1 VTQSR
6 DPWADPAT
14 PTEPGAPYA
23 GPPATAPPGTSWAPP
38 GHGQTGSG
46 APGYQPYGYPPPGYG
61 YPAPW
66 PVAPRG
72 PRRPGQVIASAVL
85 AFVQAAMVL
94 IASLYVWFF
103 ASIVTVASAG
113 APGVLDAE
121 GLATEGT
128 VLAAVQVVSAV
139 LLVTAGV
146 LALNRR
152 SRTTWLLLVA
162 AHALQIVLSL
172 YWLVRLLALADD
184 VSGPG
189 TDTVLATF
197 TVFFAAGPVVGLGL
211 VLTGV
216 GRRWFAA
223 EQAPGPTAA

>member
-1 VTQSR
+1 MSGR
-6 DPWADPAT
+6 EPWADPST

-23 GPPATAPPGTSWAPP
+23 GPPATAPPGAAWAPP
-38 GHGQTGSG
+38 GYGQ
-46 APGYQPYGYPPPGYG
+46 PGYGPPAYPSYGYPPPGYG

-103 ASIVTVASAG
+103 ASLATVATAG
-113 APGVLDAE
+113 APGSLDAE

-128 VLAAVQVVSAV
+128 VLAAVQVVSVV

-152 SRTTWLLLVA
+152 SHTTWLLLVA
-162 AHALQIVLSL
+162 AHAVQIVLSI

-184 VSGPG
+184 VPGPD
-189 TDTVLATF
+189 TDTVFAAF
-197 TVFFAAGPVVGLGL
+197 TLFFAAGPVVGLAL
-211 VLTGV
+211 VVLGA

-223 EQAPGPTAA
+223 EGPAAPSTTG

>member
-1 VTQSR
+1 MTSGR
-6 DPWADPAT
+6 DPWADPST

-23 GPPATAPPGTSWAPP
+23 GPPVTAPPGTNWAPP
-38 GHGQTGSG
+38 GYGGP
-46 APGYQPYGYPPPGYG
+46 PGYQPYGYPPPGYG
-61 YPAPW
+61 HPAPW

-146 LALNRR
+146 LALHRR

-162 AHALQIVLSL
+162 AHVLQIVLSV

-184 VSGPG
+184 VPGPD

-211 VLTGV
+211 VLTGA

-223 EQAPGPTAA
+223 EQGPGLTTA